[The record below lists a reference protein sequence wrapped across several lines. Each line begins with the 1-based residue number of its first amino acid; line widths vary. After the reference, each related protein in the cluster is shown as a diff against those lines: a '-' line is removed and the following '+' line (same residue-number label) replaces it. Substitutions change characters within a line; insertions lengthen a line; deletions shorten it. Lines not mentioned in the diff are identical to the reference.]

1 MNRLRAFI
9 NHHHIMKAPHIF
21 LLRLSSIA
29 GQRPTKGCLAVLLV
43 LLIGLNWCL
52 AICQAQPAN
61 GEAAGAQVLTRGPVH
76 EAFAGIVS
84 YNPEP
89 GIVVTKTPPGVIEEM
104 PPDVKPEGDNV
115 TWIPGYWAWD
125 DERNDFL
132 WVSGTWRALPP
143 GRAWIA
149 GYWGTTSQG
158 YQWTSGYWA
167 DAAANETT
175 YLPAPP
181 ATVEAGPNIEA
192 PSPDYWWTPGCWVWY
207 GGRYAW
213 GPGYWMPG
221 RADWNWCPSHYVW
234 TPRGYIFVG
243 GFWDYPIERRG
254 VIFAPVYFES
264 GGYYGRPGYF
274 YSPTIVIDLGVF
286 SDHLFLR
293 PSYCHYYFG
302 DYYAPSYLQIG
313 FYASFS
319 FQSSRHGYDPIYS
332 HQRWEHRQDREWEHR
347 TAAAYEYRRD
357 HETARPP
364 RTWAAQRN
372 LNPDT
377 AESRQNHV
385 VMAAA
390 IDQLARRKDGA
401 VKFQPVVKAERQK
414 LAQRSQEVQQA
425 RDQRRTLEAR
435 LVGTAGQKP
444 GQAFAPAKVPLP
456 RSPIVSK
463 PVSQLR
469 KNQTPPQAQ
478 PSPKPDPKFQPK
490 PDAPGRQPGVN
501 RSNPQPEPR
510 PSGLEMKPNP
520 RQNEVTPRE
529 RAIQPEAPP
538 RALESRTKSH
548 DESPPN
554 VSGPGKSV
562 PQATQPPVRQRPDL
576 NAKGAENLIRN
587 NRPPTGNGS
596 QPAPRNSPAPP
607 RASDNPAASGNN
619 GSNPVDKDH
628 QGRAK
633 D

>member
-1 MNRLRAFI
+1 
-9 NHHHIMKAPHIF
+9 
-21 LLRLSSIA
+21 
-29 GQRPTKGCLAVLLV
+29 
-43 LLIGLNWCL
+43 
-52 AICQAQPAN
+52 
-61 GEAAGAQVLTRGPVH
+61 
-76 EAFAGIVS
+76 
-84 YNPEP
+84 
-89 GIVVTKTPPGVIEEM
+89 
-104 PPDVKPEGDNV
+104 
-115 TWIPGYWAWD
+115 
-125 DERNDFL
+125 
-132 WVSGTWRALPP
+132 
-143 GRAWIA
+143 
-149 GYWGTTSQG
+149 
-158 YQWTSGYWA
+158 
-167 DAAANETT
+167 
-175 YLPAPP
+175 
-181 ATVEAGPNIEA
+181 
-192 PSPDYWWTPGCWVWY
+192 
-207 GGRYAW
+207 
-213 GPGYWMPG
+213 
-221 RADWNWCPSHYVW
+221 
-234 TPRGYIFVG
+234 
-243 GFWDYPIERRG
+243 
-254 VIFAPVYFES
+254 
-264 GGYYGRPGYF
+264 
-274 YSPTIVIDLGVF
+274 
-286 SDHLFLR
+286 LR

-385 VMAAA
+385 VMATA
-390 IDQLARRKDGA
+390 IDQLAKRKDGA

-414 LAQRSQEVQQA
+414 LAQRSQEVQQS

-538 RALESRTKSH
+538 RALEPRTKSH